1 MTLPTGTID
10 MNQIA
15 VELGITNVG
24 INLNDSR
31 VRALAGVGSGTISM
45 SNLQGKS
52 SYTPMYNY
60 GAVGTNDNVE
70 GTGYNNSTFNA
81 YPYAT
86 GPSGGSGG
94 YTYNWVLTA
103 GNAPLASSTLNSKTP
118 QMNYTIGKFGTAY
131 NSTFR
136 CDITDSTGHVV
147 SVNGISVIINN
158 TTPV

>member
-1 MTLPTGTID
+1 MDQVRT
-10 MNQIA
+10 
-15 VELGITNVG
+15 ELGIAQAGV
-24 INLNDSR
+24 NLNLQSIR
-31 VRALAGVGSGTISM
+31 TLAGVGSGSISM
-45 SNLQGKS
+45 SQLQGKS
-52 SYTPMYNY
+52 AYTPMYNY

-70 GTGYNNSTFNA
+70 GTGYNTSTFNA

-86 GPSGGSGG
+86 GPSGGNPG

-103 GNAPLASSTLNSKTP
+103 GSTPGPGSVLTGPNPTMKY
-118 QMNYTIGKFGTAY
+118 NIGKFGSAY

-158 TTPV
+158 TTP